1 MTTVGLRTAYDVT
14 VFRLKYGLKI
24 IRYIPTLNS
33 RKRGGRDLYRAT
45 SVVAQDLGFLRFQGG
60 WGVEFG

>member
-1 MTTVGLRTAYDVT
+1 MLDYEQHMTSRYSDLN
-14 VFRLKYGLKI
+14 

-45 SVVAQDLGFLRFQGG
+45 PVVAQDLGFLRSQGG
-60 WGVEFG
+60 WGGGAG